1 MRWNFRDFVR
11 FSFVKFNFGTLTTFY
26 YYRTCYILIT
36 WNDAVRIVWTLRTPE
51 GMSKYSVSEMKYEWV
66 ICNNANKHGEFKFIP
81 DWKICQ
87 CSPSVF
93 LNRLNAT
100 WKLVTLLL
108 MWHLILHALSIR
120 DVRDIYIFSIHFF
133 FLDLFQWSKCIF
145 CSEVFSN
152 ICNIKRIKTH
162 TGTCECSVNKT
173 FTSLRGFYLYELQ
186 WSFQDHVYYSVR
198 IISDSW

>member
-66 ICNNANKHGEFKFIP
+66 ICNNANKHEEFKFIS

-93 LNRLNAT
+93 LNRFNAT

-108 MWHLILHALSIR
+108 IWHFILHALSIR
-120 DVRDIYIFSIHFF
+120 DVRDIYNFPSIF
-133 FLDLFQWSKCIF
+133 
-145 CSEVFSN
+145 
-152 ICNIKRIKTH
+152 
-162 TGTCECSVNKT
+162 
-173 FTSLRGFYLYELQ
+173 
-186 WSFQDHVYYSVR
+186 
-198 IISDSW
+198 